1 MLHILW
7 LIIKWILILLGILIG
22 LIFLI
27 LLLLLFCPIRYRGK
41 LKKDRTDSL
50 REIHATGEVSWLLH
64 IISAQVFWEQGVLKT
79 KICFLGIPLE
89 KLKNLFR
96 KKREPRALSNSGN
109 QNAKKQTESSRSHEK
124 TSKSE
129 QQNDAAELQMS
140 EPQEDTVEDINEIS
154 EKVIMEPIS
163 ISEEISEDEKKL
175 RTKIADLILNI
186 VGKIKTAVGKLI
198 RIIHNFLGIPKRI
211 LKKIQSLALTIRNFC
226 DKTRLGVV
234 VEHTAADIVDDAVEV
249 IGHGKAAR
257 DLDVGAQDLQQRSRK
272 NIIGMEF
279 SAVGKAFCRDFHGFL
294 LFIRFRLLQMQG
306 MIRCPVQ
313 SLPHKHAVLQRHIA
327 AGAVF
332 LGDRDRAGVEIQ
344 VVTAELLPRGDM
356 GVAVQQNIPRLQ
368 RRQVG
373 RVVPVAVGGVDEP
386 LPRCEHGIVGQNG
399 EFQHHLPSA
408 GRSHRRRTT

>member
-64 IISAQVFWEQGVLKT
+64 IISVQAFWEQGVLKT

-89 KLKNLFR
+89 KFR
-96 KKREPRALSNSGN
+96 KKKKPRSLSNSED
-109 QNAKKQTESSRSHEK
+109 QNAKKQTEASRSHEK

-154 EKVIMEPIS
+154 ENVIMEPIS

-226 DKTRLGVV
+226 DKINWWKEFLDHPRTREALSFLWKNAKKLIYHVLPTRITGKITFGNEDPAVTGMVLAVLGMTIPFHKNKIEVAPLFDDENVLEGEILLKGRIYEIVV
-234 VEHTAADIVDDAVEV
+234 LKTAAE
-249 IGHGKAAR
+249 
-257 DLDVGAQDLQQRSRK
+257 LYFNK
-272 NIIGMEF
+272 NIKYVIHRWRHKE
-279 SAVGKAFCRDFHGFL
+279 VKHGE
-294 LFIRFRLLQMQG
+294 R
-306 MIRCPVQ
+306 
-313 SLPHKHAVLQRHIA
+313 
-327 AGAVF
+327 
-332 LGDRDRAGVEIQ
+332 E
-344 VVTAELLPRGDM
+344 
-356 GVAVQQNIPRLQ
+356 
-368 RRQVG
+368 
-373 RVVPVAVGGVDEP
+373 
-386 LPRCEHGIVGQNG
+386 
-399 EFQHHLPSA
+399 
-408 GRSHRRRTT
+408 

>member
-64 IISAQVFWEQGVLKT
+64 IISVQAFWEQGVLKT

-89 KLKNLFR
+89 KFR
-96 KKREPRALSNSGN
+96 KKKKPRSLSNSED
-109 QNAKKQTESSRSHEK
+109 QNAKKQTEASRSHEK

-154 EKVIMEPIS
+154 ENVIMEPIS

-186 VGKIKTAVGKLI
+186 VGRIKTAVGKLI

-226 DKTRLGVV
+226 DKINWWKEFLDHPRTRAALSFLWKNAKKLIYHVLPTRITGKITFGNEDPAVTGMVLAVLGMTIPFHKNKIEVAPLFDDENVLEGEILLKGRIYEIVV
-234 VEHTAADIVDDAVEV
+234 LKTAAE
-249 IGHGKAAR
+249 
-257 DLDVGAQDLQQRSRK
+257 LYFNK
-272 NIIGMEF
+272 NIKYVIHRWRHKE
-279 SAVGKAFCRDFHGFL
+279 VKHGE
-294 LFIRFRLLQMQG
+294 R
-306 MIRCPVQ
+306 
-313 SLPHKHAVLQRHIA
+313 
-327 AGAVF
+327 
-332 LGDRDRAGVEIQ
+332 E
-344 VVTAELLPRGDM
+344 
-356 GVAVQQNIPRLQ
+356 
-368 RRQVG
+368 
-373 RVVPVAVGGVDEP
+373 
-386 LPRCEHGIVGQNG
+386 
-399 EFQHHLPSA
+399 
-408 GRSHRRRTT
+408 

>member
-64 IISAQVFWEQGVLKT
+64 IISVQAFWEQGVLKT

-89 KLKNLFR
+89 KFR
-96 KKREPRALSNSGN
+96 KKKKPRSLSNSED
-109 QNAKKQTESSRSHEK
+109 QNAKKQTEASRSHEK

-154 EKVIMEPIS
+154 ENVIMEPIS

-186 VGKIKTAVGKLI
+186 VGRIKTAVGNLI
-198 RIIHNFLGIPKRI
+198 RIVQNFLGIPKRI
-211 LKKIQSLALTIRNFC
+211 LKKIQSLALTIRNFY
-226 DKTRLGVV
+226 DKINWWKEFLDHPRTREALSFLWKNAKKLIYHVLPTRITGKITFGNEDPAVTGMVLAVLGMTIPFHKNKIEAAPLFDDENVLEGEIMLKGRIYGIVV
-234 VEHTAADIVDDAVEV
+234 LTTAA
-249 IGHGKAAR
+249 K
-257 DLDVGAQDLQQRSRK
+257 LYFNK
-272 NIIGMEF
+272 NIKYVIHRWRHKE
-279 SAVGKAFCRDFHGFL
+279 VKHGE
-294 LFIRFRLLQMQG
+294 R
-306 MIRCPVQ
+306 
-313 SLPHKHAVLQRHIA
+313 
-327 AGAVF
+327 
-332 LGDRDRAGVEIQ
+332 E
-344 VVTAELLPRGDM
+344 
-356 GVAVQQNIPRLQ
+356 
-368 RRQVG
+368 
-373 RVVPVAVGGVDEP
+373 
-386 LPRCEHGIVGQNG
+386 
-399 EFQHHLPSA
+399 
-408 GRSHRRRTT
+408 

>member
-64 IISAQVFWEQGVLKT
+64 IISVQAFWEQGVLKT

-89 KLKNLFR
+89 KFR
-96 KKREPRALSNSGN
+96 KKKKPRSLSNSED
-109 QNAKKQTESSRSHEK
+109 QNAKKQTEASRSHEK

-154 EKVIMEPIS
+154 ENVIMEPIS

-226 DKTRLGVV
+226 DKINWWKEFLDHPRTRSALSFLWKNAKKLIYHVLPTRITGKITFGNEDPAVTGMVLAVLGMTIPFHKNKIEVAPLFDDENVLEGEILLKGRIYGIVV
-234 VEHTAADIVDDAVEV
+234 LKTAAE
-249 IGHGKAAR
+249 
-257 DLDVGAQDLQQRSRK
+257 LYFNK
-272 NIIGMEF
+272 NIKYVIHRWRHKE
-279 SAVGKAFCRDFHGFL
+279 VKHGE
-294 LFIRFRLLQMQG
+294 R
-306 MIRCPVQ
+306 
-313 SLPHKHAVLQRHIA
+313 
-327 AGAVF
+327 
-332 LGDRDRAGVEIQ
+332 E
-344 VVTAELLPRGDM
+344 
-356 GVAVQQNIPRLQ
+356 
-368 RRQVG
+368 
-373 RVVPVAVGGVDEP
+373 
-386 LPRCEHGIVGQNG
+386 
-399 EFQHHLPSA
+399 
-408 GRSHRRRTT
+408 

>member
-64 IISAQVFWEQGVLKT
+64 IISVQAFWEQGVLKT

-89 KLKNLFR
+89 KFR
-96 KKREPRALSNSGN
+96 KKKKPRSLSNSED
-109 QNAKKQTESSRSHEK
+109 QNAKKQTEASRSHEK

-154 EKVIMEPIS
+154 ENVIMEPIS

-226 DKTRLGVV
+226 DKINWWKEFLDHPRTRAALSFLWKNAKKLIYHVLPTRITGKITFGNEDPAVTGMVLAVLGMTIPFHKNKIEVAPLFDDENVLEGEILLKGRIYEIVV
-234 VEHTAADIVDDAVEV
+234 LKTAAE
-249 IGHGKAAR
+249 
-257 DLDVGAQDLQQRSRK
+257 LYFNK
-272 NIIGMEF
+272 NIKYVIHRWRHKE
-279 SAVGKAFCRDFHGFL
+279 VKHGE
-294 LFIRFRLLQMQG
+294 R
-306 MIRCPVQ
+306 
-313 SLPHKHAVLQRHIA
+313 
-327 AGAVF
+327 
-332 LGDRDRAGVEIQ
+332 E
-344 VVTAELLPRGDM
+344 
-356 GVAVQQNIPRLQ
+356 
-368 RRQVG
+368 
-373 RVVPVAVGGVDEP
+373 
-386 LPRCEHGIVGQNG
+386 
-399 EFQHHLPSA
+399 
-408 GRSHRRRTT
+408 